1 MRKSSLYIKIEDYC
15 AATGVSTATARRR
28 LADVLFRIPTR
39 GRGQRYYHL
48 AAAVQTLKA
57 KEIDAGAVEM
67 LANAARILD
76 DHLYIES
83 AAMPLAQS
91 FADWLSG
98 AMLDRAHRAQA
109 AFVVAVANS
118 RLCTPSIVRNLDP
131 LKALFL
137 LNPDVLR
144 WIFAGVAAP
153 AIDALAPAFAVA
165 CNENALTLYTNNIL
179 EAA

>member
-1 MRKSSLYIKIEDYC
+1 MHITNDNYC
-15 AATGVSTATARRR
+15 AATGVCPTTAGRR
-28 LADVLFRIPTR
+28 LADVPYLMPTR
-39 GRGQRYYHL
+39 ERGRRYYHL
-48 AAAVQTLKA
+48 AAAVQTLKG

-67 LANAARILD
+67 LANAARVLD

-83 AAMPLAQS
+83 AAIPMAQD

-98 AMLDRAHRAQA
+98 AMLDRARRAQA

-153 AIDALAPAFAVA
+153 AFDALAPAFAVA
-165 CNENALTLYTNNIL
+165 CNENALALYTNNIL